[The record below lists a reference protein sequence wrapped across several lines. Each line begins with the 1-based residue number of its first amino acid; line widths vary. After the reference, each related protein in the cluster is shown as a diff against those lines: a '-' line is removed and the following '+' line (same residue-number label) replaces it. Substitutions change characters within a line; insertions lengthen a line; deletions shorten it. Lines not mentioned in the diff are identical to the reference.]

1 MAYEDVDLNA
11 ILNSSLGFGDRSTG
25 NDLNPIDHGS
35 DDEVNFSVAN
45 NNTRSKIMEENFN

>member
-1 MAYEDVDLNA
+1 MAYEDVDLKA